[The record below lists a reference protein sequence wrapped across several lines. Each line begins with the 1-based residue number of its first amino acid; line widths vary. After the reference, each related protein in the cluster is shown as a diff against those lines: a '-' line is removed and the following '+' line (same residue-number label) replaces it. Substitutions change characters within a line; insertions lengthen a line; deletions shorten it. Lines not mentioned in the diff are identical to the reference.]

1 MGLFMKEQTFE
12 NRHKRTFDNI
22 PEEKRERILKC
33 ATEEFALNG
42 YENANIS
49 AIAKAAD
56 ISVGS
61 IYKYFE
67 GKQDLFLT
75 VVHHG
80 INRIDTVLG
89 NLLEEDVDV
98 LVKVERIIRE
108 LQDFSRTQGTLIKLY
123 NEITGENDDN
133 LARQLAEA
141 MEGVSASV
149 YKTAIEQGKSSGEI
163 RQDIDTGMAAFMLDN
178 LFMSLQF
185 SYSCEY
191 YSERFKMFTDENI
204 LERDDF
210 VVEQMLK
217 FIKSAF
223 KYK

>member
-1 MGLFMKEQTFE
+1 MEDLGFKD
-12 NRHKRTFDNI
+12 RHKQTFDNI
-22 PEEKRERILKC
+22 PVEKRNRILQC
-33 ATEEFALNG
+33 ATNEFALNG
-42 YENANIS
+42 YENANVS

-80 INRIDTVLG
+80 IERIDNVLRS
-89 NLLEEDVDV
+89 LLKEDVDV
-98 LVKVERIIRE
+98 LIKVERIIRE
-108 LQDFSRTQGTLIKLY
+108 LQDFSRTQSKLIKLY
-123 NEITGENDDN
+123 NEISGENDDA

-149 YKTAIEQGKSSGEI
+149 YKEAIEQGKKTGEI
-163 RQDIDTGMAAFMLDN
+163 RPDLDTGMAAFMIDN

-191 YSERFKMFTDENI
+191 YSERFKIFTDENI
-204 LERDDF
+204 FDRDDF

>member
-1 MGLFMKEQTFE
+1 MEDLGFKD
-12 NRHKRTFDNI
+12 RHKQTFDNI
-22 PEEKRERILKC
+22 PKEKRDRILRC
-33 ATEEFALNG
+33 ATDEFALNG
-42 YENANIS
+42 YENANVS
-49 AIAKAAD
+49 AIAKAAG

-80 INRIDTVLG
+80 IERIDDVLK
-89 NLLEEDVDV
+89 NLLKEDVDV
-98 LVKVERIIRE
+98 LIKVERIIRE
-108 LQDFSRTQGTLIKLY
+108 LQDFSRTQSKLIKLY
-123 NEITGENDDN
+123 NEITGENDDA

-141 MEGVSASV
+141 MEGVSSSV
-149 YKTAIEQGKSSGEI
+149 YKEAIEQGKKTGEI
-163 RQDIDTGMAAFMLDN
+163 RGDLDTGMAAFMIDN

-191 YSERFKMFTDENI
+191 YSERFKIFAGENI
-204 LERDDF
+204 FENDDF

>member
-1 MGLFMKEQTFE
+1 MEDLSFKD
-12 NRHKRTFDNI
+12 RHKQTFDNI
-22 PEEKRERILKC
+22 PTEKRNRILKC
-33 ATEEFALNG
+33 ATDEFALNG
-42 YENANIS
+42 YENANVS

-80 INRIDTVLG
+80 IERIDNTLRS
-89 NLLEEDVDV
+89 LLAEDVDV
-98 LVKVERIIRE
+98 LIKVERIIRE
-108 LQDFSRTQGTLIKLY
+108 LQDFSRTQSKLIKLY
-123 NEITGENDDN
+123 NEITGENDDA

-149 YKTAIEQGKSSGEI
+149 YKEAIEQGKKTGEI
-163 RQDIDTGMAAFMLDN
+163 RQDLDTGMAAFMIDN
-178 LFMSLQF
+178 LFMSLQV

-191 YSERFKMFTDENI
+191 YCERFKLFTDESI
-204 LERDDF
+204 FEKDDF

>member
-1 MGLFMKEQTFE
+1 MKELSFE

-22 PEEKRERILKC
+22 PEEKRYRILQC
-33 ATEEFALNG
+33 ATEEFAQNG

-80 INRIDTVLG
+80 INRIDTVLN

-98 LVKVERIIRE
+98 LLKVERIIRE
-108 LQDFSRTQGTLIKLY
+108 LQDFSKTQGTLIKLY

-141 MEGVSASV
+141 MEGVSSGV
-149 YKTAIEQGKSSGEI
+149 YKTAIEQGKRAGEI

-191 YSERFKMFTDENI
+191 YCERFKMFTDENI
-204 LERDDF
+204 LEKDDF

>member
-1 MGLFMKEQTFE
+1 MEDLGFRD
-12 NRHKRTFDNI
+12 RHKQTFDNI
-22 PEEKRERILKC
+22 PTEKRNRILRC
-33 ATEEFALNG
+33 ATDEFALNG
-42 YENANIS
+42 YENANVS
-49 AIAKAAD
+49 HIAKAAG

-61 IYKYFE
+61 VYKYFE

-80 INRIDTVLG
+80 IERIDDVLRS
-89 NLLEEDVDV
+89 LLAQDVDV

-108 LQDFSRTQGTLIKLY
+108 LQDFSRTQSKLIKLY
-123 NEITGENDDN
+123 NEITGENDDA

-149 YKTAIEQGKSSGEI
+149 YKTAIEQGKKSGEI
-163 RQDIDTGMAAFMLDN
+163 RSDLDTGMAAFMLDN

-191 YSERFKMFTDENI
+191 YSERFKLFTDDNI
-204 LERDDF
+204 FEKDDF

>member
-1 MGLFMKEQTFE
+1 MEDLGFKD
-12 NRHKRTFDNI
+12 RHKRTFDNI
-22 PEEKRERILKC
+22 PTEKRNRILKC
-33 ATEEFALNG
+33 ATNEFALNG
-42 YENANIS
+42 YENANVS
-49 AIAKAAD
+49 EIAKAAQ

-67 GKQDLFLT
+67 SKQDLFLT

-80 INRIDTVLG
+80 IERIDNVLRS
-89 NLLEEDVDV
+89 LLAEDVDV
-98 LVKVERIIRE
+98 LIKVERIIRE
-108 LQDFSRTQGTLIKLY
+108 LQDFSRTQSKLIKLY
-123 NEITGENDDN
+123 NEITGENDDT

-149 YKTAIEQGKSSGEI
+149 YKEAIEQGKKTGEI
-163 RQDIDTGMAAFMLDN
+163 RPDLDTGMAAFMIDN
-178 LFMSLQF
+178 LFMTLQF

-191 YSERFKMFTDENI
+191 YSERFKIFTDENI
-204 LERDDF
+204 FENDDF

>member
-1 MGLFMKEQTFE
+1 MEDPGFKD
-12 NRHKRTFDNI
+12 RHKKTFDNI
-22 PEEKRERILKC
+22 PEEKRKRILLC
-33 ATEEFALNG
+33 ATREFAAKG

-49 AIAKAAD
+49 EIAKASG
-56 ISVGS
+56 ISVGAV
-61 IYKYFE
+61 YKYFE
-67 GKQDLFLT
+67 NKQDLFLT

-80 INRIDTVLG
+80 IERIDTVLR

-98 LVKVERIIRE
+98 LIKVERIIRE
-108 LQDFSRTQGTLIKLY
+108 LQDFSKTQGVLIRLY
-123 NEITGENDDN
+123 NEITGETDDN

-149 YKTAIEQGKSSGEI
+149 YRSAIEQGKKTGEI
-163 RQDIDTGMAAFMLDN
+163 REDLDAGMAAFMLDN

-191 YSERFKMFTDENI
+191 YSERFKIFTDEDI

-210 VVEQMLK
+210 VVAQMLK